1 MYAFINFLR
10 SVVWTAVGSVAL
22 VAAAI
27 LSALFSSDP
36 FLGTTLAVSATALA
50 ILSRSTN

>member
-22 VAAAI
+22 VAAAVI
-27 LSALFSSDP
+27 NALFFNDP
-36 FLGTTLAVSATALA
+36 FTALTLATSAVALA
-50 ILSRSTN
+50 VLSRGSN

>member
-22 VAAAI
+22 VAAAVI
-27 LSALFSSDP
+27 NALFFNDP
-36 FLGTTLAVSATALA
+36 FTGITFAVSAVALA
-50 ILSRSTN
+50 VLSRSSN

>member
-10 SVVWTAVGSVAL
+10 SVVWTAVGSVVL

-27 LSALFSSDP
+27 INALFFNDP
-36 FLGTTLAVSATALA
+36 FTGLTLAASAVALA
-50 ILSRSTN
+50 VLSRSTN

>member
-22 VAAAI
+22 VVAAI
-27 LSALFSSDP
+27 ISALFSSDP
-36 FLGTTLAVSATALA
+36 FLGVSLATSAVALA